1 MRKSRLSLG
10 ALALVLLLLVSAC
23 GSTGSSGG
31 DGGGDGGGAAGSSGA
46 SPSPSGDT
54 GGSTQAPAEPI
65 KIGVITSVT
74 GPLAGYADQEIKGFR
89 LGIEYATG
97 GTNEVLGRPI
107 EIIIEDDTGSPDVGK
122 QKAIK
127 LLEQDGVHILQGSAS
142 TPVALAVAE
151 QAKLYE
157 VVFMVDPA
165 AGDQLTTTDF
175 NPYIFRTG
183 GNTTQDALTGAK
195 AVVENLGRTIVHLAP
210 DNAFGTSSQDAWN
223 PLFEQNGGTILRNI
237 NAPLDAKDFA
247 TYLQQVIELEPDV
260 LMVTWSGGN
269 ALKLFQQIGEL
280 GLFDKMKVTTGV
292 GDRAS
297 LIGMGDAAVGM
308 TGVVRYFYT
317 IPDNPV
323 NDWLV
328 KEHTERYG
336 EPPDLFTAGGMAAGI
351 AIVEGIKKAGSADA
365 KDLIPALEG
374 MSFEGP
380 KGTYTFRPEDHQALQ
395 PMYFVELVKDPDHD
409 YPIPRLITEVS
420 PEDSA
425 PPVNVPGR

>member
-1 MRKSRLSLG
+1 M
-10 ALALVLLLLVSAC
+10 
-23 GSTGSSGG
+23 
-31 DGGGDGGGAAGSSGA
+31 
-46 SPSPSGDT
+46 
-54 GGSTQAPAEPI
+54 
-65 KIGVITSVT
+65 
-74 GPLAGYADQEIKGFR
+74 
-89 LGIEYATG
+89 
-97 GTNEVLGRPI
+97 LGRPI

-183 GNTTQDALTGAK
+183 GNTTQDALTGGK
-195 AVVENLGRTIVHLAP
+195 AVVENLGRTDRAPGAGQRLRHLVPGRLEPALR
-210 DNAFGTSSQDAWN
+210 A
-223 PLFEQNGGTILRNI
+223 ERRHRILRNI

-280 GLFDKMKVTTGV
+280 GLFDQMKVTTSV

-297 LIGMGDAAVGM
+297 LH
-308 TGVVRYFYT
+308 R
-317 IPDNPV
+317 
-323 NDWLV
+323 
-328 KEHTERYG
+328 H
-336 EPPDLFTAGGMAAGI
+336 
-351 AIVEGIKKAGSADA
+351 
-365 KDLIPALEG
+365 
-374 MSFEGP
+374 
-380 KGTYTFRPEDHQALQ
+380 
-395 PMYFVELVKDPDHD
+395 
-409 YPIPRLITEVS
+409 
-420 PEDSA
+420 
-425 PPVNVPGR
+425 GRRGAWA